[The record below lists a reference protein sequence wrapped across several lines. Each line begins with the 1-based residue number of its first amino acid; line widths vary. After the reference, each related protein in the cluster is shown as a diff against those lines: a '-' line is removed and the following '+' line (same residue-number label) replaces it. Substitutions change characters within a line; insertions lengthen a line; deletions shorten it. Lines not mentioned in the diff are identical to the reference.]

1 MMINYQE
8 YVESDIRWIGNI
20 PAHWGLSK
28 IGRHFKLERGR
39 VISNV
44 EIANNVGK
52 YPVYSSQTKNNG
64 QLGSINTYDFDGEY
78 VSWTTDGANA
88 GTCFY
93 RKGKFNV
100 TNVCGLISSF
110 DIEIDYKFLSFFLN
124 LGTKNFVRKDI
135 NPKLMNDMLSEIPVL
150 ILPIKE
156 QKLISQYLDK
166 KTQQIDSLIKKIEKK
181 IELIQEQKNALIT
194 QYVTKGLDPNIEM
207 KHSGVDWIGEIP
219 KHWKVGKLYQYSR
232 LTSGSTPSK
241 DKQEYWGN
249 GIIPWMTS
257 GEINKKFI
265 RSIDL
270 KISKKG
276 FENCTLEILPVGTV
290 MIGLNGQGKT
300 KGTAGILKTETTCN
314 QSLCGIIPNESLNS
328 TFLYYFL
335 ESQYKHLRGLVGEG
349 KREGISVSFLS
360 RYPVLI
366 PPQNEQK
373 EIKKNLTLKLDN
385 LEKISFLSQ
394 TKVERLKEYRQSL
407 ITSVV
412 TGKIR
417 ITEDMI

>member
-1 MMINYQE
+1 MINYQE
-8 YVESDIRWIGNI
+8 YVESDIQWIGKI

-156 QKLISQYLDK
+156 QKLISRYLYK
-166 KTQQIDSLIKKIEKK
+166 KTQKIDSLIEKIEKK
-181 IELIQEQKNALIT
+181 IELLNEQKTALIN
-194 QYVTKGLDPNIEM
+194 QYVTKGIDPNVEM
-207 KHSGVDWIGEIP
+207 KDSLVEWIGDIP
-219 KHWKVGKLYQYSR
+219 KHWKLQKIKHICKVKRGSSPRPIDDPKYFDDNGDFSWVRISDVSSSGKYLLKTTQRLSSLGSSLSTPIAIGDLFLSIAGSVGKPI
-232 LTSGSTPSK
+232 LT
-241 DKQEYWGN
+241 
-249 GIIPWMTS
+249 
-257 GEINKKFI
+257 
-265 RSIDL
+265 
-270 KISKKG
+270 KIKCCIHDG
-276 FENCTLEILPVGTV
+276 FVW
-290 MIGLNGQGKT
+290 
-300 KGTAGILKTETTCN
+300 
-314 QSLCGIIPNESLNS
+314 
-328 TFLYYFL
+328 FD
-335 ESQYKHLRGLVGEG
+335 
-349 KREGISVSFLS
+349 GISVNKDYLFYIFLIGTCFQGLGKMGTQLNLNTETVGEIKIPLPNPQTQ
-360 RYPVLI
+360 RQIIEKLEFQLEIIDGLI
-366 PPQNEQK
+366 K
-373 EIKKNLTLKLDN
+373 KLTTKKNLL
-385 LEKISFLSQ
+385 I
-394 TKVERLKEYRQSL
+394 EYRESL
-407 ITSVV
+407 ISSVV

-417 ITEDMI
+417 ITEDML

>member
-8 YVESDIRWIGNI
+8 YVESDIQWIGKI

-64 QLGSINTYDFDGEY
+64 QLGSINTYEFDGEY

-150 ILPIKE
+150 IIPIKE

-166 KTQQIDSLIKKIEKK
+166 KTQKIDSLIKKIEIK
-181 IELIQEQKNALIT
+181 IELMKEQKAALIN
-194 QYVTKGLDPNIEM
+194 QFVTKGLDQNVE
-207 KHSGVDWIGEIP
+207 KKDSGIDWIGEIP
-219 KHWKVGKLYQYSR
+219 KHWITSRLKYITSRIGDGLHSTPKYVEDSEYHFINGNNLIDGEITIYPSTRCVSNDEYKKYLIELNQNCILLSINGTIGNLSLYEGESIILGKSCCYIKLKDSYSR
-232 LTSGSTPSK
+232 DYFYWFLKSNSVFNYFKNQLT
-241 DKQEYWGN
+241 
-249 GIIPWMTS
+249 
-257 GEINKKFI
+257 
-265 RSIDL
+265 
-270 KISKKG
+270 
-276 FENCTLEILPVGTV
+276 GTT
-290 MIGLNGQGKT
+290 IFNL
-300 KGTAGILKTETTCN
+300 
-314 QSLCGIIPNESLNS
+314 S
-328 TFLYYFL
+328 L
-335 ESQYKHLRGLVGEG
+335 ESI
-349 KREGISVSFLS
+349 RETNI
-360 RYPVLI
+360 LI
-366 PPQNEQK
+366 PPIKEQEEISKLLKK
-373 EIKKNLTLKLDN
+373 EYKRFTELTKQHY
-385 LEKISFLSQ
+385 EKI
-394 TKVERLKEYRQSL
+394 RLLQEYRQSL
-407 ITSVV
+407 ISSVV

-417 ITEDMI
+417 IKKDML